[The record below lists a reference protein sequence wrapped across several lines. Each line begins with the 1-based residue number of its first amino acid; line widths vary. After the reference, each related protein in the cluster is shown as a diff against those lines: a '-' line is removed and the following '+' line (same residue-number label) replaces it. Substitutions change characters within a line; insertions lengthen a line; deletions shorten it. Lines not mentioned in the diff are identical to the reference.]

1 MVAEVWFSSANTTKN
16 QWEFQDPKMEVLYQI
31 RPYFGGIYIAL
42 QKPYIGLIYGR
53 YLQFGFLEWPL
64 EYVCLN
70 IVDPTI

>member
-1 MVAEVWFSSANTTKN
+1 
-16 QWEFQDPKMEVLYQI
+16 MEVLYQI